1 MNNVYGLWGAG
12 LNLCVWDFQVTQCQD
27 TALAARL
34 VCKTSWGKTE
44 QPCRD
49 GKCRVNRGQ
58 AWVEECQG
66 PEVIFTK
73 DRCKS
78 DKKTRSQSSPQL
90 RTSSTTKDMCTLMWP
105 RPDHRAFGQCL
116 HRVSAFPRARNPRVE
131 GLREHAAEGAERVS
145 LLGDARDSRWTPD
158 HGRFNFSLF
167 LCRQITLDVTL

>member
-1 MNNVYGLWGAG
+1 M
-12 LNLCVWDFQVTQCQD
+12 
-27 TALAARL
+27 ALAARL
-34 VCKTSWGKTE
+34 VCKTSSGKTE
-44 QPCRD
+44 QPCRN

-90 RTSSTTKDMCTLMWP
+90 RTSSITKDMCTLMWP

-116 HRVSAFPRARNPRVE
+116 HRVSAFPRARILASKGSGNTPPRALSGCPCWVTHVTA
-131 GLREHAAEGAERVS
+131 GEHRTTAALIS
-145 LLGDARDSRWTPD
+145 LCFYVGK
-158 HGRFNFSLF
+158 
-167 LCRQITLDVTL
+167 